1 VECCSRRF
9 SLGLRPA
16 AAVAIAV
23 CVLADNR
30 NVGNLRSRLT
40 GGACACVGNL
50 LRTCKVFKMR
60 LPDYRR
66 RRKNVGRRGLGR
78 GTLEDWPVKL
88 GRRRPSAALEKAAAV
103 SEVSLTWASLHCFAP
118 HVVLRF
124 KSTPTR
130 RSAAGGSASPATCPT
145 QKECVGA
152 KGRRLRRRK
161 PARRPRGHRRHGR
174 QSVTQ
179 SGRPSL
185 VRIR

>member
-1 VECCSRRF
+1 MECCSRRF

-124 KSTPTR
+124 KSTPPAAVQRVGVRALLRAQRR
-130 RSAAGGSASPATCPT
+130 RSVLAPRVGGFEGGS
-145 QKECVGA
+145 QREDREVIVGMA
-152 KGRRLRRRK
+152 DNL
-161 PARRPRGHRRHGR
+161 
-174 QSVTQ
+174 
-179 SGRPSL
+179 
-185 VRIR
+185 

>member
-1 VECCSRRF
+1 MECCSRRF

-66 RRKNVGRRGLGR
+66 RRKTWGGEVWGVARWKIGRSNLAGAGLPQ
-78 GTLEDWPVKL
+78 L
-88 GRRRPSAALEKAAAV
+88 
-103 SEVSLTWASLHCFAP
+103 
-118 HVVLRF
+118 
-124 KSTPTR
+124 
-130 RSAAGGSASPATCPT
+130 
-145 QKECVGA
+145 
-152 KGRRLRRRK
+152 
-161 PARRPRGHRRHGR
+161 
-174 QSVTQ
+174 
-179 SGRPSL
+179 
-185 VRIR
+185 